1 MSVHVVP
8 IKTYFLIFVL
18 LLVLT
23 AVTIRV
29 AFMDMGRGNTIL
41 ALTIAMLKAL
51 LVVLYFM
58 HVRYSPHLTRL
69 VVVGGL
75 FWLLILIGITMSDY
89 LSRGWLP
96 FPGK

>member
-23 AVTIRV
+23 GVTIRV

>member
-1 MSVHVVP
+1 MSVHVVS

-23 AVTIRV
+23 GVTIRV

-75 FWLLILIGITMSDY
+75 FWLLILIGITLSDY

>member
-23 AVTIRV
+23 GVTIRV

-58 HVRYSPHLTRL
+58 HVRYSPPLTRL

-75 FWLLILIGITMSDY
+75 FWLLILIGITLSDY

>member
-1 MSVHVVP
+1 MSMHVVP
-8 IKTYFLIFVL
+8 KKTYLLIFVL
-18 LLVLT
+18 LLALT
-23 AVTIRV
+23 GITIRV
-29 AFMDMGRGNTIL
+29 AFVDMGRGNTIL

-58 HVRYSPHLTRL
+58 HVRYSSQLTRL
-69 VVVGGL
+69 VIAGGV
-75 FWLLILIGITMSDY
+75 FWLLILIAITMSDY

>member
-1 MSVHVVP
+1 M
-8 IKTYFLIFVL
+8 TG
-18 LLVLT
+18 
-23 AVTIRV
+23 VTIRV

>member
-8 IKTYFLIFVL
+8 KKIYFVVFVL

-23 AVTIRV
+23 GVTIRV
-29 AFMDMGRGNTIL
+29 AFVDLGRGNTIL
-41 ALTIAMLKAL
+41 ALTIAVVKAL
-51 LVVLYFM
+51 FVILYFM
-58 HVRYSPHLTRL
+58 HVRYSPQLTRL
-69 VVVGGL
+69 VVVGGF
-75 FWLLILIGITMSDY
+75 FWLFILIAITMSDY

>member
-8 IKTYFLIFVL
+8 KKIYFLIFAL

-23 AVTIRV
+23 WVTVQV
-29 AFMDMGRGNTIL
+29 AKVDLGHWNTVL
-41 ALTIAMLKAL
+41 ALTIAVTKAL
-51 LVVLYFM
+51 LVILYFM
-58 HVRYSPHLTRL
+58 HLRYSPKLTRL
-69 VVVGGL
+69 VVFSG
-75 FWLLILIGITMSDY
+75 FIWLLFLIGITMSDY

>member
-23 AVTIRV
+23 GVTIRV
-29 AFMDMGRGNTIL
+29 AFVDMGRGNTIL
-41 ALTIAMLKAL
+41 ALTIAMVKA
-51 LVVLYFM
+51 VFVILYFM

>member
-8 IKTYFLIFVL
+8 KKIYFAVFIL

-23 AVTIRV
+23 GVTIRV
-29 AFMDMGRGNTIL
+29 AFVDLGRGNTIL
-41 ALTIAMLKAL
+41 ALTIAVVKAL
-51 LVVLYFM
+51 FVILYFM
-58 HVRYSPHLTRL
+58 HVRYSPQLTRL
-69 VVVGGL
+69 VVVGGF
-75 FWLLILIGITMSDY
+75 FWLFILIAIAMSDY

>member
-23 AVTIRV
+23 GVTIRV

-58 HVRYSPHLTRL
+58 HVRYSPQLTRL
-69 VVVGGL
+69 VVVGGF
-75 FWLLILIGITMSDY
+75 FWLFILIAITMSDY

>member
-8 IKTYFLIFVL
+8 KKTYLLIFVI

-23 AVTIRV
+23 GVTMRV
-29 AFMDMGRGNTIL
+29 AFVDLGRGNTIL
-41 ALTIAMLKAL
+41 ALTIAMVKAL
-51 LVVLYFM
+51 FVILYFM
-58 HVRYSPHLTRL
+58 HVRYSPPLTRL
-69 VVVGGL
+69 VVVGGF
-75 FWLLILIGITMSDY
+75 FWLLILITITLSDY

>member
-8 IKTYFLIFVL
+8 KKIYFAVFIL

-23 AVTIRV
+23 GVTIRV
-29 AFMDMGRGNTIL
+29 AFVDLGRGNTIL
-41 ALTIAMLKAL
+41 ALTIAVVKAL
-51 LVVLYFM
+51 FVILYFM
-58 HVRYSPHLTRL
+58 HVRYSPQLTRL
-69 VVVGGL
+69 VVVGGF
-75 FWLLILIGITMSDY
+75 FWLFILIAITMSDY